1 MFCPFREAAGFIR
14 RLSYATFRQL
24 VEDLPMENF
33 VEEAM
38 PQSLPILEAIYGKV
52 FFGGGRNFN
61 NSFTNIKFGS
71 RNEVKTTANIMNG
84 TVNNL
89 SNCSKYSPENVVWQ
103 IVKFFASQDG
113 ENRSGV
119 SRSYRHASNDSSI
132 SMSSNSRQVLCHN
145 R

>member
-1 MFCPFREAAGFIR
+1 
-14 RLSYATFRQL
+14 
-24 VEDLPMENF
+24 MENF

-113 ENRSGV
+113 ENRAGV
-119 SRSYRHASNDSSI
+119 SRSYRHASSDSTTN
-132 SMSSNSRQVLCHN
+132 MASNSRQVLICSCW
-145 R
+145 

>member
-1 MFCPFREAAGFIR
+1 MFSYYSREAAGFIR

-38 PQSLPILEAIYGKV
+38 PQSLPILEAIYGKI
-52 FFGGGRNFN
+52 FFSGGRNFQ
-61 NSFTNIKFGS
+61 SAFSNIKFGMQD
-71 RNEVKTTANIMNG
+71 EVKTTANIMNG
-84 TVNNL
+84 MTNNL

-113 ENRSGV
+113 ENRSKSQRTLG
-119 SRSYRHASNDSSI
+119 NDSTMN
-132 SMSSNSRQVLCHN
+132 MSSNSR
-145 R
+145 